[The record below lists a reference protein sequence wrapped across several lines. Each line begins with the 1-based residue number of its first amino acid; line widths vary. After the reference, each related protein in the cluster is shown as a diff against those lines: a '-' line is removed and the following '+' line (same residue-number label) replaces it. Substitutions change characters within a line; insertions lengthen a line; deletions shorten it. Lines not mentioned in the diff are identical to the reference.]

1 MNIPIADIF
10 DRFTIL
16 RLKKERLGRNKVLNK
31 QFSEYEKELNKILKK
46 LDTENLE
53 KAQKFLGELLE
64 INKSIWDLEHEIRAG
79 LEEKIT
85 LEEIG
90 RRALLIRNHN
100 GLRGKVKNKIC
111 EFFEQRQYLDV
122 KVDHVAEDLFKNP

>member
-31 QFSEYEKELNKILKK
+31 QFSEYEKELNKTLKK
-46 LDTENLE
+46 LNTESLE
-53 KAQKFLGELLE
+53 KAQKFLDELLE

-79 LEEKIT
+79 LE
-85 LEEIG
+85 
-90 RRALLIRNHN
+90 R
-100 GLRGKVKNKIC
+100 
-111 EFFEQRQYLDV
+111 
-122 KVDHVAEDLFKNP
+122 